1 MAQQTPL
8 QGECGTESSRMMGAS
23 SNTPPAGTQLQC
35 IHHSVHRDA
44 ANAATKNVT
53 LDAQLKIVRET
64 GSSKN
69 KKQHATGLKCGP
81 IEVLDH
87 QLMI

>member
-23 SNTPPAGTQLQC
+23 SNTPPAGTQLQR
-35 IHHSVHRDA
+35 IHHSVHCDA
-44 ANAATKNVT
+44 ANAATNNVT
-53 LDAQLKIVRET
+53 LDAQFKIVRET

-69 KKQHATGLKCGP
+69 KK
-81 IEVLDH
+81 
-87 QLMI
+87 